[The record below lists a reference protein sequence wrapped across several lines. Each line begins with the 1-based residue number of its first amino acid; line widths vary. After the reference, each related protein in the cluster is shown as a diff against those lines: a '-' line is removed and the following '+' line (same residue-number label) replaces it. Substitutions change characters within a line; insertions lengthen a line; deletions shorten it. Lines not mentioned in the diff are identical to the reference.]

1 MEKNSMK
8 FKKLRRILKI
18 FAIVS
23 LLVFP
28 IALTSYSLV
37 RGGGNFATFSC
48 LSTDTKPTGAYPG
61 DTIYET
67 DTGLM
72 YIYNGSAWSITTIMA
87 VTDTSWMFAPGNG
100 AAQATRG
107 YNECTI
113 YYTVSTINTSIA
125 AAMQLKAGNSAWTA
139 VATDSTVI
147 TANGDYGFYS
157 SSISTADSIR
167 FKWISE
173 SSGTDAKILHNMKL
187 SNAVK

>member
-1 MEKNSMK
+1 MK
-8 FKKLRRILKI
+8 FKKILKI

-23 LLVFP
+23 LLILP

-37 RGGGNFATFSC
+37 RGGGDVATFIC
-48 LSTDTKPTGAYPG
+48 LSSDTKPTSGYSG
-61 DTIYET
+61 DTAYET
-67 DTGLM
+67 DTSLM
-72 YIYNGSAWSITTIMA
+72 YIYNGSAWSIMSIVA

-139 VATDSTVI
+139 VVTDSTVI
-147 TANGDYGFYS
+147 IANGDYGFYS
-157 SSISTADSIR
+157 SGISTADSVR

-187 SNAVK
+187 SSVAK